1 MVAMNKPSQ
10 NNPVMM
16 HPMPPP
22 AMNHNQM
29 MPQQPNP
36 NTTFHMSSDASTATA
51 HMIGNDYPTNADFA
65 NMMRAPSHPQ
75 GGAYGQ
81 MPMQQYPM
89 MGAPQ
94 MAPTLVDTIKSNMYT
109 EIFLQ
114 MKQPIMVAIIVFVV
128 SLPALNILI
137 GHYIPSL
144 LRMGGDLTTTGLLVK
159 SAVAG
164 FLFWFIQ
171 KVLVPLMMV

>member
-1 MVAMNKPSQ
+1 
-10 NNPVMM
+10 
-16 HPMPPP
+16 
-22 AMNHNQM
+22 
-29 MPQQPNP
+29 
-36 NTTFHMSSDASTATA
+36 
-51 HMIGNDYPTNADFA
+51 
-65 NMMRAPSHPQ
+65 
-75 GGAYGQ
+75 
-81 MPMQQYPM
+81 

-114 MKQPIMVAIIVFVV
+114 MKQPIIVAIIVFVV